1 MPKVAV
7 ISGASS
13 GIGFATARLL
23 REAGYEV
30 YGLSRSRPKEPFSFR
45 HVPCDLTEEAQ
56 VRAAVETILAASPH
70 VDVLVN
76 CAGMGISGAV
86 ESTTEEDLRR
96 IMEVNLM
103 GTFRLTKA
111 LIPALRATPG
121 AKILNVSSVAGVLPI
136 PFQTF
141 YSVTKAGIN
150 AYTQAL
156 RMELAPLGVQ
166 VGAVLPGDTKTG
178 FTAARQ
184 KTEEGPDSPYGD
196 RVRRSVERM
205 EKDETQGK
213 DPDTVGKTILRLLG
227 RRNLPVF
234 TAVGFQYK
242 LFLFLNR
249 IFPTRFVTWIL
260 YLMYG
265 K

>member
-7 ISGASS
+7 VSGASS

-23 REAGYEV
+23 QEAGYEV
-30 YGLSRSRPKEPFSFR
+30 FGLSRSLPKDPFSFR
-45 HVPCDLTEEAQ
+45 HVPCDLTEETQ
-56 VRAAVETILAASPH
+56 VRSAVETILAASPH

-76 CAGMGISGAV
+76 CAGMGISGSV
-86 ESTTEEDLRR
+86 ESTAEEDLRR
-96 IMEVNLM
+96 MFEINLM

-111 LIPALRATPG
+111 LIPALRTTPG
-121 AKILNVSSVAGVLPI
+121 AKIINVSSVAGVLPI

-156 RMELAPLGVQ
+156 RMELSPFGVQ

-178 FTAARQ
+178 FTAARR
-184 KTEEGPDSPYGD
+184 KIEEAPDSPYGD

-213 DPDTVGKTILRLLG
+213 DPDTVGKTILRLLK
-227 RRNLPVF
+227 RRSLPVF
-234 TAVGFQYK
+234 TAVGFQYR

-249 IFPTRFVTWIL
+249 IFPSRFVTRIL

>member
-1 MPKVAV
+1 MPKIAV
-7 ISGASS
+7 VSGASS

-23 REAGYEV
+23 QEAGYEV
-30 YGLSRSRPKEPFSFR
+30 YGLSRSRPKEPFAFR
-45 HVPCDLTEEAQ
+45 HIPCDLTEEAQ

-70 VDVLVN
+70 VDALVN
-76 CAGMGISGAV
+76 CAGVGISGAV
-86 ESTTEEDLRR
+86 ESTAEEDLRR
-96 IMEVNLM
+96 MFEINLM

-111 LIPALRATPG
+111 LIPALRSTPG
-121 AKILNVSSVAGVLPI
+121 AKVINVSSVAGVLPI

-141 YSVTKAGIN
+141 YTVTKAGLN

-156 RMELAPLGVQ
+156 RMELRPFGVQ

-184 KTEEGPDSPYGD
+184 KTEEAPDSPYGD

-205 EKDETQGK
+205 EKDETGGK
-213 DPDTVGKTILRLLG
+213 EPDFVAKAIVRLL
-227 RRNLPVF
+227 RRRSVPVF
-234 TAVGFQYK
+234 TTVGIPYK
-242 LFLFLNR
+242 LLVFLNR
-249 IFPTRFVTWIL
+249 ILPTRLVTWIL